1 MVKIKFKII
10 RKDAP
15 LKKRFRGLG
24 TRINKKSKKTQKKVS
39 PPLKSSQLN
48 DSNKNQNFKPENR
61 RLILVGLYDLMKQV
75 SEQNILPNNV
85 TFSTIALFDSYLQK
99 SEKNLSLKEM
109 TMVIYACLNIIDK
122 EQNIHF
128 FNAPSKYL

>member
-15 LKKRFRGLG
+15 LKKRIRGIG
-24 TRINKKSKKTQKKVS
+24 TRIIINKKSKKTQKKVS
-39 PPLKSSQLN
+39 PPLKLSQLN

-61 RLILVGLYDLMKQV
+61 RFILVGLYDLMKQI

-99 SEKNLSLKEM
+99 SEKNLSLKSH
-109 TMVIYACLNIIDK
+109 L
-122 EQNIHF
+122 
-128 FNAPSKYL
+128 YLS